1 MPKKVIFDKKN
12 VLVTGGAGFI
22 GSHICDELIK
32 DSKVICLDDFS
43 TGDEKNIDHLLAEPD
58 FEFVKHD
65 ICQPIDLARLPE
77 LQKFKIE
84 FQGVQEIY
92 HLACPMSPR
101 DFDKNKIKILMTNA
115 YGTKNALDI
124 AAKYESK
131 FMHFSSSV
139 IYGQR
144 EKQGIKISEN
154 NFGQVD
160 NLSPTSCYDEGKRF
174 AESLVINF
182 KEKFKI
188 DTKIFRLFRTYG
200 PRMKLND
207 SQMIPDFINN
217 ALDDKDLVIFGDDKF
232 SSSFCYISDAVDA
245 ALKFMESNLSGPI
258 NIGSDVD
265 VNLTELAKKII
276 AIIRSKSDISYSK
289 ELAFMRPLLI
299 PDIAK
304 ARNELGWMPV
314 VSLDK
319 GLEKT
324 IYELRASKGL
334 KGVEHAIGGITPGLN

>member
-1 MPKKVIFDKKN
+1 MPKQVIFDKKN
-12 VLVTGGAGFI
+12 VLITGGAGFI
-22 GSHICDELIK
+22 GSHLCDELIK

-58 FEFVKHD
+58 FEFVRHD
-65 ICQPIDLARLPE
+65 ICQPIDLATLPE

-92 HLACPMSPR
+92 HLACPMSPK

-115 YGTKNALDI
+115 YGTRNALDI

-144 EKQGIKISEN
+144 DRQDKKINESD
-154 NFGQVD
+154 FGQVD

-174 AESLVINF
+174 AESLVNNY

-188 DTKIFRLFRTYG
+188 NTKILRLFRTYG
-200 PRMKLND
+200 PRMKLKD

-217 ALDDKDLVIFGDDKF
+217 ALDNKELVIFGDEKF
-232 SSSFCYISDAVDA
+232 SSSFCYVSDCVDA
-245 ALKFMESNLSGPI
+245 ALKFMESDLSGPI
-258 NIGSDVD
+258 NIGSDIE

-276 AIIRSKSDISYSK
+276 TMIRSNSDISYSK
-289 ELAFMRPLLI
+289 ELAFMRPLLV
-299 PDIAK
+299 PDITK

-314 VSLDK
+314 VQLDN

-324 IYELRASKGL
+324 IYELRANKGL
-334 KGVEHAIGGITPGLN
+334 KGVEHAI